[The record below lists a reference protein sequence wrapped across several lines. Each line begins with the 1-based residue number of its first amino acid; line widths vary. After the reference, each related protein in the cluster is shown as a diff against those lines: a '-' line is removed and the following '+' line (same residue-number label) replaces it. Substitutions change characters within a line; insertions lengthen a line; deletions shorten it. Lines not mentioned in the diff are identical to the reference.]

1 MTLSQDKMMMMV
13 VMPVVAVAALQR
25 FSISLVLYFLY
36 TSSYLAPILTYEPTD
51 LSDFRTTGILV
62 EFMEHFFFY
71 YKLALSCICMAWH
84 GFWFALKDML

>member
-1 MTLSQDKMMMMV
+1 MTLSQDKMMMMMVVV

-25 FSISLVLYFLY
+25 FSISLVLSFLY

-62 EFMEHFFFY
+62 ERSLWSIF
-71 YKLALSCICMAWH
+71 LL
-84 GFWFALKDML
+84 L